1 MAAVDAIYIAGAS
14 SMRAAADIISTF
26 LEVPVSVLNDGR
38 PYLLVGDC
46 SQVTMYPD
54 NDYSGQ
60 WFAEVYHA
68 GEVADRQALSRRIC
82 DYLVEHT
89 VWDLTLDS
97 DDADDIIASRIKSHT
112 K

>member
-1 MAAVDAIYIAGAS
+1 VAAVDAIYIAGAL

-26 LEVPVSVLNDGR
+26 LKVPISMLDDGR
-38 PYLLVGDC
+38 PYLLVGDRG
-46 SQVTMYPD
+46 QVTMYPD
-54 NDYSGQ
+54 DDYPGQ
-60 WFAEVYHA
+60 WFAEVYHS
-68 GEVADRQALSRRIC
+68 GDVADRQALSRRIY

-89 VWDLTLDS
+89 DWDLALDS